1 MMLSPHSQP
10 RLVEPRQARYVSGVL
25 GMLIAMVGRGSP
37 LGVILQQARSEV
49 SSLLRSEAELDEPTA
64 HAA

>member
-1 MMLSPHSQP
+1 
-10 RLVEPRQARYVSGVL
+10 
-25 GMLIAMVGRGSP
+25 MLIAMVGRGSP